1 MPFAQ
6 LRALVVLL
14 MEPEELALEEAELLN
29 AELAEYEN
37 PSEHDEA
44 VAEFESRPTT
54 CMPRVNR
61 ASTLDTLIASLRAS
75 PPPIP
80 FLRRRA

>member
-14 MEPEELALEEAELLN
+14 TEPEELAREEAELFN
-29 AELAEYEN
+29 ADLAEYEGEDADD
-37 PSEHDEA
+37 P

-61 ASTLDTLIASLRAS
+61 ASTLDALIASLRAS

-80 FLRRRA
+80 RLRRRA